1 MNKENLLQYYLN
13 LREPEAYQWNLSP
26 RSLYIEYIT
35 RDYFERKFTLFD
47 GIKVCNVG
55 IGVGEWDDYL
65 GYLLHGNGSLTSV
78 DINPDICS
86 IFSYRQKIEGHPNPS
101 QVICENI
108 IETTLEENQ
117 FDIVTIIGSTLEE
130 SKQYENVLKSC
141 FNLLKDNGYLMVMDF
156 EKNKSFEDFKKV
168 ISQSDHLIIDKEAYE
183 TYESLS
189 FYICKVR
196 K

>member
-1 MNKENLLQYYLN
+1 MD
-13 LREPEAYQWNLSP
+13 S
-26 RSLYIEYIT
+26 
-35 RDYFERKFTLFD
+35 
-47 GIKVCNVG
+47 
-55 IGVGEWDDYL
+55 
-65 GYLLHGNGSLTSV
+65 
-78 DINPDICS
+78 DICN
-86 IFSYRQKIEGHPNPS
+86 IFSFRQQIEGHPNPS

-108 IETTLEENQ
+108 IETTLGENQ

-130 SKQYENVLKSC
+130 SKQYENVLDKC
-141 FNLLKDNGYLMVMDF
+141 FNLLKDKGYIMVMDF

-168 ISQSDHLIIDKEAYE
+168 ISQSDHLIIDKEAYD